1 MGLKGIQSRE
11 RDLDGKGRPR
21 ALLEVGA
28 DQGPVCVP
36 RARGASQAAGGMV
49 GQSS

>member
-11 RDLDGKGRPR
+11 RDLDVKGRPQ

-28 DQGPVCVP
+28 NQAPLCVW
-36 RARGASQAAGGMV
+36 ARGASQAAGGMV